1 MEDSCALCYTPPT
14 RLSVAVIKFWIKI
27 TNRMVLTINSIG
39 TKLIGYKLVN
49 AWGYPINNCA
59 TLLIT
64 GATNSYHRKG
74 YGRGRSHIQTR
85 CDAGTHLSN
94 SIETIYFTGSV
105 Q

>member
-1 MEDSCALCYTPPT
+1 M
-14 RLSVAVIKFWIKI
+14 AVIKFWIKI

-64 GATNSYHRKG
+64 GATNSYHREG